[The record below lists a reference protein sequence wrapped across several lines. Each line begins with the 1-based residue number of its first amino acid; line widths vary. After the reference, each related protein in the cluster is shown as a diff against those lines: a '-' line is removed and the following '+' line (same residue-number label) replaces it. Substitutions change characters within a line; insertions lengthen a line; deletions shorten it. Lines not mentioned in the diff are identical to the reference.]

1 MRLFIIEDDKELSE
15 ILSERLRREGFEAEQ
30 FYDGN
35 EALAA
40 IFTHPPSLILLD
52 LMLPGRCGLE
62 ICKEV
67 RQKSN
72 TAHVPIVML
81 TANVD
86 ESDIVSGLELG
97 ADDYVTKPFSF
108 RQLLARIRA
117 VLRRSESARDPNLK
131 IQIGS
136 LSIDPISRSATADGR
151 SIDLTE
157 SEFQIL
163 YGLSSEPGKVFTR
176 SELLQVMNSQADLVE
191 RNVDVHV
198 SSLRKKMGR
207 DGGRILTI
215 RNVGYRFVEEEEL
228 SSAEQTVERSA
239 QIQKNPPG

>member
-1 MRLFIIEDDKELSE
+1 MLSTISSLPNRLFIIEDDKELSE
-15 ILSERLRREGFEAEQ
+15 ILGERLRREGYEAEQ

-35 EALAA
+35 EGLSA
-40 IFTHPPSLILLD
+40 ILSNPPSLVLLD
-52 LMLPGRCGLE
+52 LMLPGRRGFE

-67 RQKSN
+67 REKAA
-72 TAHVPIVML
+72 TANVPIVML
-81 TANVD
+81 TANAD

-117 VLRRSESARDPNLK
+117 VLRRAERTRDPGLK

-136 LSIDPISRSATADGR
+136 LTIDPISRAATKDGR
-151 SIDLTE
+151 SINLTE

-163 YGLSSEPGKVFTR
+163 YALSSEAGKIFTR
-176 SELLQVMNSQADLVE
+176 SELLQSMNPQADLVE

-198 SSLRKKMGR
+198 SSLRKKMGP

-215 RNVGYRFVEEEEL
+215 RNVGYRFMEDDEF
-228 SSAEQTVERSA
+228 SRIGTT
-239 QIQKNPPG
+239 N